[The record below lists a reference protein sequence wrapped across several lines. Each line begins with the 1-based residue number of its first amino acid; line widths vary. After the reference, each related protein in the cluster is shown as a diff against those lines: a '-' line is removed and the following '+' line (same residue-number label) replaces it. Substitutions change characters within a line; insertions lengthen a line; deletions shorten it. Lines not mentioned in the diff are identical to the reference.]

1 MRVSATRCD
10 RHRLD
15 RESAVTWRQTA
26 FDLGTAGV
34 LNNDFRPPIGGWS
47 CVAIAGDPGPP
58 SVQGKQPQSDP
69 AGQAGGPLLRV
80 GASWVRVVDRWAF
93 SRREIEWSTQNAP
106 RYDRPLLSR
115 LSSRDSLASCDAG
128 QSQIRKVWESQ
139 CMPITSDLRST
150 AQRRSS
156 QLRTLDCQLGRCR
169 SPSARRWVRSEPRT
183 CPALHSNTSLGARR
197 SSRGQP

>member
-1 MRVSATRCD
+1 MNYTAAGLSHSTLVRVSATRCD

-34 LNNDFRPPIGGWS
+34 LNNDFRPPIGGWWY
-47 CVAIAGDPGPP
+47 VAIAGDPGHRRYRE
-58 SVQGKQPQSDP
+58 SNHSRIRRSRLVT
-69 AGQAGGPLLRV
+69 PLLRV

-128 QSQIRKVWESQ
+128 QSQIRKIWES
-139 CMPITSDLRST
+139 
-150 AQRRSS
+150 
-156 QLRTLDCQLGRCR
+156 
-169 SPSARRWVRSEPRT
+169 
-183 CPALHSNTSLGARR
+183 
-197 SSRGQP
+197 